1 VFGAHDDA
9 TLHSALRAA
18 GLAGRLAL
26 DAPVA
31 AGGASLSVGERQ
43 LVALARALV
52 RGSRLLVLDE
62 ATSAVDGAADAAVR
76 GAVPRGVT
84 VLVVAHRLASVAEC
98 DRIVSAT
105 GCGGRD
111 VLMRGA
117 DGAG

>member
-1 VFGAHDDA
+1 
-9 TLHSALRAA
+9 
-18 GLAGRLAL
+18 
-26 DAPVA
+26 
-31 AGGASLSVGERQ
+31 
-43 LVALARALV
+43 
-52 RGSRLLVLDE
+52 
-62 ATSAVDGAADAAVR
+62 
-76 GAVPRGVT
+76 